1 MNDAAIATRP
11 LAKTASEPPLVLS
24 ARGLCVDFPDG
35 RGGVF
40 HAVRDLS
47 FEVRAGE
54 FVGIMGEPG
63 CGKSTAAAA
72 MLGAVRVPGRI
83 AAGEVRLLGRDIRAM
98 SQDELREIRGR
109 DAAIIMQSPRN
120 SLHPMFTVGQ
130 QIVAA
135 CRSHA
140 RISRRDARKQAIE
153 LLRQVGIN
161 DPARRFDA
169 LPHELST
176 GMAQRVLIAMALSGS
191 PSILIADE
199 PTSGLDVTIQAQI
212 LDRMWDDC
220 RRSGAAVLLVTQDLG
235 IVANY
240 CDRVLIMKEGAL
252 VEEAP
257 TATFF
262 RAPQHA
268 YSKAILALQREA
280 HESGASARSLPD
292 GGGEPL
298 LRIEGLT
305 KLFPVRGSSSK
316 VHAVDGVDITIRP
329 GECVGLVGESGSGKT
344 TVGRCVLR
352 LHEPTSGAIRSGKTD
367 LAALPD
373 RAFLPYRR
381 KLQIVFQDALA
392 SLDPRM
398 TVAAAIREPLDLH
411 TALTREEKHARI
423 VELLRLVGIDE
434 HDGDALPRELSGG
447 QQQRVA
453 IARAIACDPQFIVL
467 DEPTSSL
474 TPETTAEI
482 VKLLIDLSAR
492 LRLAYLFISH
502 DLATIRFVCHRVVVM
517 YLGQVVESG
526 TVQQVF
532 EDPKHPYSVALLA
545 SHLFPDTDDRRVDRP
560 VRTSLEG
567 EIPSP
572 LTESL
577 PKGCYLAG
585 RCPAQEARCAT
596 EKQAL
601 RQFADGRH
609 VRCWKAG

>member
-1 MNDAAIATRP
+1 MTDAALVTRP
-11 LAKTASEPPLVLS
+11 QETTSSTPHLVLT
-24 ARGLCVDFPDG
+24 ARHLSVDFPDG

-40 HAVRDLS
+40 HAVRDFSLD
-47 FEVRAGE
+47 VHAGE

-63 CGKSTAAAA
+63 CGKSTVAAA

-83 AAGEVRLLGRDIRAM
+83 TSGDVRLLGRDIRAM
-98 SQDELREIRGR
+98 SLDELRQIRGR
-109 DAAIIMQSPRN
+109 DAAIIMQNPRN
-120 SLHPMFTVGQ
+120 ALHPMFTVGQ

-135 CRSHA
+135 CRSHGKM
-140 RISRRDARKQAIE
+140 SRRDARRQAVD

-176 GMAQRVLIAMALSGS
+176 GMAQRVLIAIALSGS
-191 PSILIADE
+191 PSILVADE

-212 LDRMWDDC
+212 LDRMWDNC

-252 VEEAP
+252 VEEAS
-257 TATFF
+257 TSTFF
-262 RAPQHA
+262 RAPQHS

-280 HESGASARSLPD
+280 HESGTATRTSVDTA
-292 GGGEPL
+292 GEPL
-298 LRIEGLT
+298 LRIENLT

-316 VHAVDGVDITIRP
+316 VHAVDGVDIMIRP

-352 LHEPTSGAIRSGKTD
+352 LHEPTAGAIRYGDVD
-367 LAALPD
+367 LAAVSD
-373 RAFLPYRR
+373 KAFLAYRR

-392 SLDPRM
+392 SLNPRM
-398 TVAAAIREPLDLH
+398 TAAAAIGEPLDLH
-411 TALTREEKHARI
+411 LSLAPEEKRKRI
-423 VELLRLVGIDE
+423 VELLNLVGLDE
-434 HDGDALPRELSGG
+434 NDIEALPRELSAG
-447 QQQRVA
+447 QQQRIA
-453 IARAIACDPQFIVL
+453 IARAIACDPEFIVL

-492 LRLAYLFISH
+492 LQLAYLFISH
-502 DLATIRFVCHRVVVM
+502 DLTTIRFVCHRVVVM

-526 TVQQVF
+526 TVRQVF

-545 SHLFPDTDDRRVDRP
+545 SHLFPDTENRRVDRP

-585 RCPAQEARCAT
+585 RCPAQEGRCAT
-596 EKQAL
+596 EKQVL
-601 RQFADGRH
+601 RQLPDGRH